1 MRWLGCALWVV
12 NNVCCVGRGESC
24 SRHSPCCIL
33 FLIEI
38 CFTVFQSYLYNALYF
53 NFVCVRTSRIS
64 ESKAGVAL
72 PGCYGSLFVLLSYPS
87 STQIDLGD
95 DLSGAASVCAP
106 VGTVPTKNSSWG
118 SADHWILPRIYS
130 QKDEE
135 MRLFCFAI
143 RKGSLTLG
151 IFLLLQQ

>member
-1 MRWLGCALWVV
+1 M
-12 NNVCCVGRGESC
+12 CCVGPGESC

-106 VGTVPTKNSSWG
+106 VVQFPLRILAEAQQTTEFCLAFTVK
-118 SADHWILPRIYS
+118 
-130 QKDEE
+130 KDEE